1 MTYQAPAYDQ
11 GQSRRTFLLILLVVL
26 AFFSLWAWVF
36 FHQKPRVSDGTI
48 ESLTVIPRHTEI
60 RQGGTMREGYGGGI
74 AKSDD
79 LYVWVAFNMKN
90 LTEDVPLY
98 ETGQQATLSLAD
110 GRQLFAHA
118 ADTRQVAMVQ
128 ALPKIQQVQGAL
140 VPREMT
146 LKPGES
152 TRGLALFA
160 FPVTQQVWDQRRQFS
175 VDVAFQFQRDLAMKE
190 LRPLH

>member
-1 MTYQAPAYDQ
+1 VTYQAPAYNA
-11 GQSRRTFLLILLVVL
+11 GQSRRTFVILLIIIF

-36 FHQKPRVSDGTI
+36 FHQKPRVADGTI
-48 ESLTVIPRHTEI
+48 ESLKVIPQHTEI

-74 AKSDD
+74 AKSDE
-79 LYVWVAFNMKN
+79 LYIWVAFNMKN

-110 GRQLFAHA
+110 GQQLFAHA
-118 ADTRQVAMVQ
+118 AGPREVAMVN

-140 VPREMT
+140 VPRELT

-160 FPVTQQVWDQRRQFS
+160 FPVTQQVWDGRREFS
-175 VDVAFQFQRDLAMKE
+175 VAVAFQWQRDLAMKE